1 MNYQLL
7 KLLNQHGKNFLD
19 CLYCDAK
26 LDTYRVIRSS
36 ENFFLALDGAYSS
49 AVEQIV
55 QEKIGK
61 DEQKNI
67 WERLQITRLQEKM
80 KEKQDVQEYQYDMQE
95 EGFYKRMTLIQLTG
109 MKIRNYIIFFWH
121 LKSSE
126 KELTIRQGPENSYRF
141 IMNS

>member
-1 MNYQLL
+1 MERS
-7 KLLNQHGKNFLD
+7 FLD

-67 WERLQITRLQEKM
+67 WKKASDHKASRE
-80 KEKQDVQEYQYDMQE
+80 D
-95 EGFYKRMTLIQLTG
+95 EGETG
-109 MKIRNYIIFFWH
+109 CTGISI
-121 LKSSE
+121 
-126 KELTIRQGPENSYRF
+126 
-141 IMNS
+141 

>member
-55 QEKIGK
+55 QEKGLTQMSNE
-61 DEQKNI
+61 DELVAFVREIIAQNP
-67 WERLQITRLQEKM
+67 EQAEQFREG
-80 KEKQDVQEYQYDMQE
+80 KEKVL
-95 EGFYKRMTLIQLTG
+95 GFFVGQL
-109 MKIRNYIIFFWH
+109 MKKTKGTANPQLANELFR
-121 LKSSE
+121 
-126 KELTIRQGPENSYRF
+126 KELTS
-141 IMNS
+141 